1 MEEKFD
7 RNFFSSIFNIV
18 THIFFHQTLTKKVL
32 QPKMIRELV
41 FLVFYIILQ
50 GCGMRL
56 EAYWEASYVLPRTE
70 ECWIPRPPKTAS
82 PNIDLK
88 KHVPRDFPSKD
99 LIINIAFADFDPDR

>member
-1 MEEKFD
+1 
-7 RNFFSSIFNIV
+7 
-18 THIFFHQTLTKKVL
+18 
-32 QPKMIRELV
+32 MIRELV